1 MNWITVNAQVVSD
14 TVKTAHINPALRNSI
29 HFHGYIQPLS
39 NHLKVTDSLTFNYNG
54 FHTVKRLS
62 IKEFLRLTQ
71 ADAEKYAKV
80 MKEIYD
86 PLIAEQQRIIEN
98 GVGQS
103 PIDPKLGYFDP
114 QKMPTEY
121 INENKHVEE
130 THDYIKEHEEAEI
143 MKKHAMQK

>member
-1 MNWITVNAQVVSD
+1 MLDAQIVGD
-14 TVKTAHINPALRNSI
+14 TVKTVRINPKLQNAI
-29 HFHGYIQPLS
+29 HFHGYIQPRSSSLS
-39 NHLKVTDSLTFNYNG
+39 MTDSLTFKG

-86 PLIAEQQRIIEN
+86 PLIAEQQRIIDE
-98 GVGQS
+98 GIGQS
-103 PIDPKLGYFDP
+103 RINPKLGYFDP

-121 INENKHVEE
+121 INENKHDEKRPI
-130 THDYIKEHEEAEI
+130 HINSHEEEEVL
-143 MKKHAMQK
+143 KKYSNKK